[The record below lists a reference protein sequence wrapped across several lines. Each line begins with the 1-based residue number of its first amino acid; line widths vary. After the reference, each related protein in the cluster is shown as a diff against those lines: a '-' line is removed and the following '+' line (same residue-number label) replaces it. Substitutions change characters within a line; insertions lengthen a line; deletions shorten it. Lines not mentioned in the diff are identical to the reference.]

1 MEMLMET
8 GGQETDSYLNLLM
21 NEPALQGDGTLLIT
35 ESLTFWIQ
43 DGKSLIECNYYFKFI
58 LSFN

>member
-8 GGQETDSYLNLLM
+8 GGQETDPYLNLLM
-21 NEPALQGDGTLLIT
+21 NEPSLQGDGTLLIT

-43 DGKSLIECNYYFKFI
+43 DGKFLIECNYYFIVHI
-58 LSFN
+58 LT

>member
-21 NEPALQGDGTLLIT
+21 NEPSLQGDGTLLIT

-43 DGKSLIECNYYFKFI
+43 DGKFPHRM
-58 LSFN
+58 